1 MTFGNGNNLWN
12 LAYDDMIFENIV
24 YWRKFSGS
32 PQIMILI
39 LVIKSLCITA
49 NQKLNALI
57 RVSAS
62 MNSAKCSLLINSFI
76 KSQFSYCPLI
86 CMFCKKKIMKKVNKI
101 QERYLRLKANN
112 YDLINVELLD
122 VTNQIPPQQRCTAQ
136 KMTFS
141 IRDLFSNC
149 DKIRRKLRIWSHLL
163 KKFLLENFI
172 F

>member
-1 MTFGNGNNLWN
+1 
-12 LAYDDMIFENIV
+12 
-24 YWRKFSGS
+24 
-32 PQIMILI
+32 MILI

-112 YDLINVELLD
+112 YDLIHVELLD
-122 VTNQIPPQQRCTAQ
+122 VTN
-136 KMTFS
+136 
-141 IRDLFSNC
+141 
-149 DKIRRKLRIWSHLL
+149 
-163 KKFLLENFI
+163 
-172 F
+172 